1 MTTPSEPYRADLLAG
16 QHVLVTGGGSGL
28 GAAMAERCASLGAA
42 VTVCGRRRAPLDE
55 TATTIRDA
63 GGKAEGLSCDVRK
76 SEAVEALIDEAEER
90 QGPLTM
96 LLNNAAGNF
105 LAHSHTLEDK
115 GFDAIVD
122 INLRGGFHMMRAC
135 GRRWIER
142 GGGGSVLSIV
152 TTYAETGACFVL
164 PSAASK
170 AGIVAMTRS
179 LAVEWGKHGIR
190 LNAIAPGPIPTK
202 GAWDR
207 LMPGADYEERMRES
221 IPLKRFATKHDLGT
235 LAVFLLSD
243 QLSASVSG
251 QVVDLDG
258 AAKWACGAS
267 FNELARL
274 PDEQLTATFDAMRPR
289 KPKS

>member
-1 MTTPSEPYRADLLAG
+1 MTTQPEPYRVDLLAG
-16 QHVLVTGGGSGL
+16 QHILVTGGGTGL
-28 GAAMAERCASLGAA
+28 GAAMAARCGSLGAA

-55 TATTIRDA
+55 TVAALREA
-63 GGKAEGLSCDVRK
+63 GGQAEGLPCDVRK
-76 SEAVEALIDEAEER
+76 SDVVEATIDDAEQR
-90 QGPLTM
+90 QGPITM

-122 INLRGGFHMMRAC
+122 INLRGGFHVMRAC

-142 GGGGSVLSIV
+142 GSGGSILSIV

-179 LAVEWGKHGIR
+179 LAVEWGRHGIR

-207 LMPGADYEERMRES
+207 LVPGADFEEKMKAS
-221 IPLKRFATKHDLGT
+221 IPLQRFATKDDLST

-243 QLSASVSG
+243 ALSFGISG

-267 FNELARL
+267 FNELAQL
-274 PDEQLTATFDAMRPR
+274 PEEQLTATFDAMRPR
-289 KPKS
+289 RPKS

>member
-1 MTTPSEPYRADLLAG
+1 MTVHPEPYRADLLADE
-16 QHVLVTGGGSGL
+16 HVLVTGGGSGL
-28 GAAMAERCASLGAA
+28 GAAMAKRCASLGAA

-55 TATTIRDA
+55 LAAALRDA
-63 GGKAEGLSCDVRK
+63 GGKAIGISCDVRK
-76 SEAVEALIDEAEER
+76 SAAVEALVDAAEER
-90 QGPLTM
+90 QGPVTM

-115 GFDAIVD
+115 GFDAIID
-122 INLRGGFHMMRAC
+122 INLRGGFHVMRAC
-135 GRRWIER
+135 GSRWIER
-142 GGGGSVLSIV
+142 GSGGAVLSIV

-170 AGIVAMTRS
+170 AAIVAMTRS

-207 LMPGADYEERMRES
+207 LMPGADFEERMKAG
-221 IPLKRFATKHDLGT
+221 IPLGRFATKHDLGT

-274 PDEQLTATFDAMRPR
+274 PEEQLSATFEAMRPR
-289 KPKS
+289 PPKS

>member
-1 MTTPSEPYRADLLAG
+1 MTTPQDPYRTDLLAG
-16 QHVLVTGGGSGL
+16 QHLLVTGGGTGL
-28 GAAMAERCASLGAA
+28 GAGMATRCAALGAA
-42 VTVCGRRRAPLDE
+42 VTICGRRRAPLDE
-55 TATTIRDA
+55 TVAALREA
-63 GGKAEGLSCDVRK
+63 GGQAEGLPCDVRK
-76 SEAVEALIDEAEER
+76 SEEVEALVDEAEQR

-96 LLNNAAGNF
+96 VLNNAAGNF

-122 INLRGGFHMMRAC
+122 INLRGGFHVIRAC

-142 GGGGSVLSIV
+142 KCSGSILSIV

-179 LAVEWGKHGIR
+179 LAVEWGRHGIR

-207 LMPGADYEERMRES
+207 LMPGANFEDRMKAS
-221 IPLKRFATKHDLGT
+221 IPLRRFPTKHDLGT

-243 QLSASVSG
+243 DLSFNISG

-274 PDEQLTATFDAMRPR
+274 PDEQLSATFDAMRPR